1 MYFIREQ
8 NEDWLYPQ
16 NAALACT
23 IKGNPTNGTISNRG
37 LQPLKCKLQWASA
50 LICNMIAT
58 KTTQETTIKVTL
70 LDGNLTREIGS
81 NGGLQD
87 SNYEFQLMNN
97 LLWHTI
103 ANIVT
108 QPTTSK
114 FTSQARSRQ
123 KTQVQK
129 ENWDN
134 TAKKD

>member
-1 MYFIREQ
+1 MS
-8 NEDWLYPQ
+8 
-16 NAALACT
+16 T
-23 IKGNPTNGTISNRG
+23 
-37 LQPLKCKLQWASA
+37 

-70 LDGNLTREIGS
+70 LDGNLTKHKKIGI

-114 FTSQARSRQ
+114 FTSQDRSRQ

-134 TAKKD
+134 TAKKDYSPTHR